1 MYQTKFVMHKIIEDL
16 NWRYAT
22 KKFDASKRISDTDLE
37 IIKESLRL
45 TPSSYGLQPLQFLI
59 VENSSVREQLVA
71 ASYGQM
77 QVKEA
82 SHLIVIC
89 AISSIQNNHVDD
101 YVENVI
107 ETRNADVE
115 RVNRYGDFMKKTFAE
130 YTNEEKLNWA
140 SKQAYIVLGQLL
152 HTCASLRIDAT
163 PMEGFIVDRYSE
175 ILELS
180 NENLTPVLVCPIGYR
195 HEDDPIQH
203 DPKIRKSID
212 DLFRII
218 E

>member
-1 MYQTKFVMHKIIEDL
+1 MHKIIEDL

-22 KKFDASKRISDTDLE
+22 KKFDSTKKISDTELD

-45 TPSSYGLQPLQFLI
+45 TPSSYGLQPLKFLI
-59 VENSSVREQLVA
+59 INDTTIRQELVA

-77 QVKEA
+77 QVADA

-89 AISSIQNNHVDD
+89 AVTSIQDIDVDA

-115 RVNRYGDFMKKTFAE
+115 RVNRYGSFMKKTFSE
-130 YTNEEKLNWA
+130 FTEDEKLIWA

-152 HTCASLRIDAT
+152 HTCANLRIDAT
-163 PMEGFIVDRYSE
+163 PMEGFIAERYSE
-175 ILELS
+175 ILNLS
-180 NENLTPVLVCPIGYR
+180 DKNLTPVLVCPIGYR
-195 HEDDPIQH
+195 HEDDSIQH
-203 DPKIRKSID
+203 ESKVRKSID
-212 DLFRII
+212 ELFEII
-218 E
+218 

>member
-1 MYQTKFVMHKIIEDL
+1 MHKIIEDL

-22 KKFDASKRISDTDLE
+22 KKFDSSQRISDSNLE
-37 IIKESLRL
+37 VIKESLRL

-59 VENSSVREQLVA
+59 IENKSLRDELVP

-77 QVKEA
+77 QVADA

-89 AISSIQNNHVDD
+89 AITSIQDNHVDA

-107 ETRNADVE
+107 ETRNADAE
-115 RVNRYGDFMKKTFAE
+115 RVNKYGAFMKKTFSE
-130 YTNEEKLNWA
+130 FTTDEKLNWA

-152 HTCASLRIDAT
+152 HTCANLRIDAT
-163 PMEGFIVDRYSE
+163 PMEGFIPDRYSE
-175 ILELS
+175 ILKLS
-180 NENLTPVLVCPIGYR
+180 DKNLTPVLVCPIGYR
-195 HEDDPIQH
+195 HAEDTIQH
-203 DPKIRKSID
+203 DPKVRKSMD
-212 DLFRII
+212 ELFRII